1 MEIVLVDKSYDDRVP
16 PARLLEP
23 QMGNMQ
29 RSIVKNRE
37 ALMAVV
43 ALLESKGVVN
53 AEERSALLDVPQA
66 AIDRGLRQFDRVRDL
81 DSWPFE

>member
-1 MEIVLVDKSYDDRVP
+1 MRFGQVMWSQEESGSFKTEIVLVDKSYDDLIP
-16 PARLLEP
+16 PVRLLEP

-53 AEERSALLDVPQA
+53 TEERGALLDVSA
-66 AIDRGLRQFDRVRDL
+66 
-81 DSWPFE
+81 SCH